1 MSNFCSRNGIKNDKT
16 LCDFTA
22 VNACVSRVY
31 NKKHGIPW
39 NVNKLTHNFEEYTQ
53 NITILYWQN

>member
-1 MSNFCSRNGIKNDKT
+1 MKITKMSNFCSRNGIKNDKT

-31 NKKHGIPW
+31 NKKHEMP
-39 NVNKLTHNFEEYTQ
+39 
-53 NITILYWQN
+53 